1 MKEKRSLT
9 EDTSAGDE
17 GNIERKGA
25 SPRPLP
31 SRKSLCLGVEETRTG
46 LGARDRMGEEEEEE
60 EEGEAEDWK
69 RERGAAAGEGW
80 EIAAL
85 RILIPSRC
93 QRSTGTDLL
102 SFYFYIYIM

>member
-31 SRKSLCLGVEETRTG
+31 SRKSLCLGVEETRTCIG
-46 LGARDRMGEEEEEE
+46 NNHV
-60 EEGEAEDWK
+60 
-69 RERGAAAGEGW
+69 
-80 EIAAL
+80 
-85 RILIPSRC
+85 
-93 QRSTGTDLL
+93 RSSYKSG
-102 SFYFYIYIM
+102 M